1 MLRSGEKG
9 RLPELASRAERK
21 ERGRWAGEPREK
33 REEVWGLG
41 ISFLNFFQIHFS
53 NFQTSL
59 KQETMH
65 SNHDAQALII
75 SNFIKVMFKYFK
87 GQFYLTI

>member
-1 MLRSGEKG
+1 V
-9 RLPELASRAERK
+9 RAFAG
-21 ERGRWAGEPREK
+21 ERGRWPASLRAGK
-33 REEVWGLG
+33 RKGRSGLG
-41 ISFLNFFQIHFS
+41 GLKGERGRGRRGLGFLFFLKKLFKFVFS

-75 SNFIKVMFKYFK
+75 SNF
-87 GQFYLTI
+87 T